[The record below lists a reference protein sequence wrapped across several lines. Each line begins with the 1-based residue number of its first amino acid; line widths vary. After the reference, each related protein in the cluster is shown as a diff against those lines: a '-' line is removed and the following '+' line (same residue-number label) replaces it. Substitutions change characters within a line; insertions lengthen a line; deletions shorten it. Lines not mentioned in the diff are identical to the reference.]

1 MSSPATGSANASTLR
16 IASRRSQLA
25 MVQTHWVRDELTRAH
40 AGLEISIEAMATQGD
55 KILDVALAKIGDK
68 GLFTKELEVQMLVDR
83 ADIAVHSLK
92 DLPTNLPEGLM
103 LGCITERED
112 PADALVVH
120 EKHRDKTLAS
130 LSEGSV
136 VGTSSLRRL
145 AQLRHHYPHLIFKDV
160 RGNVITRLEKLD
172 AGEYDCLILAAAGL
186 GRLGLGARIHELIDP
201 SISLHAVGQ
210 GALGIECRLGDDR
223 ILNQIKVLEHRP
235 TALRC
240 LAERAFLRQ
249 LEGGCQVPI
258 GVNTH
263 FDGDELVLTGMV
275 ASLDGLRL
283 IRDEARGPQEDP
295 EAIGLALAKSLRAQG
310 AGEILEEI
318 FANVR
323 PEA

>member
-1 MSSPATGSANASTLR
+1 MTSSTLR

-25 MVQTHWVRDELTRAH
+25 MVQTHWVRDELSRAH
-40 AGLEISIEAMATQGD
+40 PDLTIAIEAMATQGD

-68 GLFTKELEVQMLVDR
+68 GLFTKELEAQMLVDR

-92 DLPTNLPEGLM
+92 DLPTNLPEGLI

-120 EKHRDKTLAS
+120 ERHRDRTLAT
-130 LSEGSV
+130 LPEGSV

-145 AQLRHHYPHLIFKDV
+145 AQLRHHYPHLVFKDV

-172 AGEYDCLILAAAGL
+172 AGVYDCLILAAAGL
-186 GRLGLGARIHELIDP
+186 TRLGLGDRIHELIDP

-210 GALGIECRLGDDR
+210 GALGIECRDGD
-223 ILNQIKVLEHRP
+223 QAVLDTIGVLQHLP
-235 TALRC
+235 TARRC
-240 LAERAFLRQ
+240 LAERAFLRS

-263 FDGDELVLTGMV
+263 FENDELVLTGMV
-275 ASLDGLRL
+275 ASIDGQRLLR
-283 IRDEARGPQEDP
+283 DSCRGPAADP
-295 EAIGLALAKSLRAQG
+295 EAIGVALAGTLRSQG

-318 FANVR
+318 FATVR
-323 PEA
+323 SGS

>member
-1 MSSPATGSANASTLR
+1 MALENLR

-25 MVQTHWVRDELTRAH
+25 MVQTEWVRDELAKAH
-40 AGLEISIEAMATQGD
+40 SGLEISIEAMATQGD

-68 GLFTKELEVQMLVDR
+68 GLFTKELEAQMLVNR

-103 LGCITERED
+103 LGCVTERED
-112 PADALVVH
+112 PADALVMH
-120 EKHRDKTLAS
+120 AKNKDLTLAT
-130 LSEGSV
+130 LPEGSV

-145 AQLRHHYPHLIFKDV
+145 AQLRYHYPHLTFKDV

-172 AGEYDCLILAAAGL
+172 SGQFDCLILAAAGL
-186 GRLGLGARIHELIDP
+186 GRLGLGDRIHELIDP

-210 GALGIECRLGDDR
+210 GALGIECREGDAEV
-223 ILNQIKVLEHRP
+223 LATIKVLEHRP

-240 LAERAFLRQ
+240 LAERSFLRS

-258 GVNTH
+258 GVNSR
-263 FDGDELVLTGMV
+263 FEGSELVLTGMV
-275 ASLDGLRL
+275 ASLDGLQL
-283 IRDEARGPQEDP
+283 VRDEVRGPQDDP
-295 EAIGLALAKSLRAQG
+295 EPIGIKLAELLRSQG
-310 AGEILEEI
+310 AGEILAKI
-318 FANVR
+318 FAEAR